1 MIRNIRTLI
10 YPILILAVLTSCA
23 GVERKPPAGP
33 SVIGA
38 QAAAAVQ
45 GCRPGEAGFKPG
57 PLYSEELKKKVA
69 SEIIALEGR
78 PLTIPI
84 TMNEDVQA
92 AMEFFLGD
100 ARGFMVRSLGR
111 SGKYLDMMKKTFR
124 DKGLPEDLAYLSLI
138 ESGFRVE
145 AYSPAHAAGLWQFIP
160 ATGKRY
166 GLKINEWV
174 DERLHPEKST
184 RAAADYLA
192 DLHQMFGC
200 WYLAAAAY
208 NAGEGKILKALKRYK
223 ASDFWTI
230 AGEDY
235 LRAETKDY
243 VPKFLAAILIA
254 KEPEV
259 YGLTDITP
267 QKPQE
272 VDEVVLPYPTDLTV
286 IARLSGVDTDTIQAL
301 NPHLKLWCTPLD
313 ERNYS
318 VRIPKGVR
326 ESFLTQYARLEA
338 GERLKSSAHKV
349 KGGET
354 LASISRLYGVPS
366 DTLKNFNG
374 LRSTR
379 LKRGQMIRIPLGADE
394 YQARQKTYQAKLAA
408 QRAELEKMQRLVYT
422 VRPGD
427 NPWMI
432 GMRFD
437 LNWKDIAAW
446 NDIKDVTKLMPGQ
459 KLVLYLDKSLAGQP
473 PDKIQKGESEAVQKQ
488 VTAKRA
494 EESPSAQAP
503 AGRGKKTADQAVTYK
518 VKEGEN
524 LWQISQRFG
533 VKVEQ
538 IQGWNGLKDNRIRT
552 GQTLKIM
559 TASAER
565 SAVADDS
572 PQKLEASPAETP
584 VREKAS
590 TAAGKSSDSEKK
602 TLTSTYT
609 VQPDDTLWKIS
620 RKFNVDP
627 AQVRSWNGM
636 KDNTIHPGQVLKIA
650 GAAGPE
656 PQKTTAS
663 KPVSQEPQN
672 TQVSQT
678 RSRTGGKVGAV
689 SYTVQSGD
697 TLWKISRRF
706 RVDPVQIRAWNEM
719 KDDSIRPG
727 DVLVILADQT

>member
-1 MIRNIRTLI
+1 MFLNIRTLF
-10 YPILILAVLTSCA
+10 YPILILAVLTACA
-23 GVERKPPAGP
+23 GLEKKGSPGP

-38 QAAAAVQ
+38 QAAAVVQ
-45 GCRPGEAGFKPG
+45 GCGPHETGFKPG
-57 PLYSEELKKKVA
+57 PLFSEELQKKVA

-100 ARGFMVRSLGR
+100 ARGFMTRSLVR

-166 GLKINEWV
+166 GLKIDEWA

-192 DLHQMFGC
+192 DLHQIFGC
-200 WYLAAAAY
+200 WYLATAAY

-223 ASDFWTI
+223 ATDFWTI

-243 VPKFLAAILIA
+243 VPKLLAAILIA
-254 KEPEV
+254 KEPAV

-272 VDEVVLPYPTDLTV
+272 VDEVVLPYPTDLAV
-286 IARLSGVDTDTIQAL
+286 IARLVGTDTDTVQTL

-313 ERNYS
+313 ERNYP
-318 VRIPKGVR
+318 VRIPKGGR
-326 ESFLTQYARLEA
+326 EAFLDKYARLES

-354 LASISRLYGVPS
+354 LATISRLYGIPS

-379 LKRGQMIRIPLGADE
+379 LKRDQMIRIPVGADE
-394 YQARQKTYQAKLAA
+394 YQARQKAYQTKLAA

-422 VRPGD
+422 VRSGD

-459 KLVLYLDKSLAGQP
+459 KLVLYLDKSPAEE
-473 PDKIQKGESEAVQKQ
+473 KSAKTQKSDSEPAPAPKQ
-488 VTAKRA
+488 VLAKKA
-494 EESPSAQAP
+494 EESASAEA
-503 AGRGKKTADQAVTYK
+503 AAKSGNKNEDKVIAYK

-524 LWQISQRFG
+524 LWKISRRFEVEIGQIRA
-533 VKVEQ
+533 
-538 IQGWNGLKDNRIRT
+538 WNGLKDNRIGA

-559 TASAER
+559 TAAAEGP
-565 SAVADDS
+565 AAPEKS
-572 PQKLEASPAETP
+572 PPKSQVPPAASPAE
-584 VREKAS
+584 KKISS
-590 TAAGKSSDSEKK
+590 TAEKISAPEKK
-602 TLTSTYT
+602 TLAGTYT

-620 RKFNVDP
+620 RKFNLDP
-627 AQVRSWNGM
+627 DQIRVWNGM
-636 KDNTIHPGQVLKIA
+636 KDNTIQPGQVLKIA
-650 GAAGPE
+650 SSPE
-656 PQKTTAS
+656 PQKTTPAEQVGPEG
-663 KPVSQEPQN
+663 KT
-672 TQVSQT
+672 TQVSQS

-727 DVLVILADQT
+727 DVLLILADQT